1 MISVELLLDDDTERR
16 VRDDWRRLAAAG
28 LSSQGANR
36 SPSNRPHITLLV
48 RSRVESLPF
57 SEAVQRL
64 PIPLELGDPIV
75 FPHGERGVL
84 ARPVRVTGALR
95 DLHAAVHEAAGPGD
109 DAPFTA
115 AGEWTPHVTLARRLR
130 LDALDDAMTLVGPKY
145 SGAGVALRRWDSET
159 RTVTP
164 V

>member
-16 VRDDWRRLAAAG
+16 VHDEWRRLADAG

-36 SPSNRPHITLLV
+36 SPSNRPHVTLLV
-48 RSRVESLPF
+48 RSQVGPVSF
-57 SEAVQRL
+57 TEAVQLL
-64 PIPLELGDPIV
+64 PIPLELGEPIV
-75 FPHGERGVL
+75 FRHGERGVL
-84 ARPVRVTGALR
+84 ARPVRVTEALR
-95 DLHAAVHEAAGPGD
+95 DLHAAVHRAAGPGD

-130 LDALDDAMTLVGPKY
+130 LDALDDALTLVGRAC

-164 V
+164 L